1 MSEFG
6 SEVLAEVVER
16 FHLATKKHK
25 YWTDEV
31 NVFRDERELECALVY
46 FSLLEERC
54 RMILC
59 CGR

>member
-31 NVFRDERELECALVY
+31 NVFRDGRELECAC
-46 FSLLEERC
+46 LL
-54 RMILC
+54 LAA
-59 CGR
+59 

>member
-1 MSEFG
+1 MNKVA
-6 SEVLAEVVER
+6 SEVVAGVLNE

-31 NVFRDERELECALVY
+31 NVFRVGRKLETTSRYLRSGAM
-46 FSLLEERC
+46 R
-54 RMILC
+54 LC